1 MKKSAIKFGCT
12 FLFTLTFDYYTED
25 AVCDASKVEYCFLLA
40 SKKILNSFYARLY
53 IFLNS
58 LQIRSTL
65 FSKGL

>member
-40 SKKILNSFYARLY
+40 SKKILN
-53 IFLNS
+53 
-58 LQIRSTL
+58 
-65 FSKGL
+65 